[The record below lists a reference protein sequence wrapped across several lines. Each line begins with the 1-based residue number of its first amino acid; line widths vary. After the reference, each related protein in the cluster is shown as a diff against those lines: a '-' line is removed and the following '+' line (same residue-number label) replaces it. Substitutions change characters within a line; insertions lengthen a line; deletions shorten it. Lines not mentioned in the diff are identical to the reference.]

1 MKVLM
6 LHGYLQTGDNFHRKV
21 RRLENRLR
29 QTNPDAEFVYAD
41 GPMKLGTHDIPGFHL
56 AAPGYPEND
65 RHEMNAWFDL
75 RSATEPPNGLNTSL
89 DFLAALLK
97 TEGPFDGVIAF
108 SQGTIIGA
116 ILASLLQG
124 TARRKAYESA
134 AQHRTT
140 PTFRYPDSFSDLDH
154 PPLKFALF
162 YASQVGM
169 GAYSD
174 WLYESPRIETRFC
187 HFFGSLDSM
196 VSHEQ
201 RDVVSV
207 KLGGGEGSRLVF
219 HDGGHFVPM
228 DSGNIEV
235 AARFVEGCM
244 WAADGRC

>member
-6 LHGYLQTGDNFHRKV
+6 LHGYTQTGDNFRRKI

-29 QTNPDAEFVYAD
+29 QTNAEAEFVYAD
-41 GPMKLGTHDIPGFHL
+41 GPVRLGTHDIPGFHL
-56 AAPGYPEND
+56 ATSEYSKD
-65 RHEMNAWFDL
+65 DMHQMSAWFDL
-75 RSATEPPNGLNTSL
+75 RSVTEPPNGLDQSL
-89 DFLAALLK
+89 DSLAALLK
-97 TEGPFDGVIAF
+97 AQGPFDGVVAF

-124 TARRKAYESA
+124 NSRRRAYESA
-134 AQHRTT
+134 AQRTIH
-140 PTFRYPDSFSDLDH
+140 TFRYPDSFSDLKH

-162 YASQVGM
+162 YASQVGT

-187 HFFGSLDSM
+187 HFFGLLDSM

-207 KLGGGEGSRLVF
+207 KLGGGVGSRLVF
-219 HDGGHFVPM
+219 HDGGHFVPT
-228 DSGNIEV
+228 DDGNVEI
-235 AARFVEGCM
+235 AARFVEECM
-244 WAADGRC
+244 RAVDE